1 MPLLSQVLPYMF
13 ELANGSFKESRQ
25 YRLANKENPTAAD
38 GPADIL
44 RVFLPALCHLTVEE
58 KARDIIL
65 KSKQDETLFEALAF
79 HFSVVHWKPPPIPR
93 AERLARM
100 NDPKPEPTAREQ
112 EQIADSRGAVVSICN
127 VFMNLTVLEAKAA
140 EEWTNVSKFI
150 FENFP
155 ELKESPDNLVVQ
167 GNMSVLGMLMLK
179 QQSGKWKKTDFTICR
194 FVQSVVRFL
203 WDAYTIDES
212 SKPDELS
219 VSMAYKGRW
228 GELTELWFLGMQ
240 TISGLVPLFPMIAE
254 FAMESGWAEGIVK
267 MLKKVKIGALQ
278 ANVKS
283 AYEDVLGSLV
293 DANRDMVVPKLKKA
307 DALKVC
313 RNHRMMELGKRLF
326 GDE

>member
-1 MPLLSQVLPYMF
+1 MF
-13 ELANGSFKESRQ
+13 ELANNSFKESRQ
-25 YRLANKENPTAAD
+25 FRMDNKENQSAGD

-65 KSKQDETLFEALAF
+65 KSKQDETLYEALAY
-79 HFSVVHWKPPPIPR
+79 HFSIVHWKPPPIPR

-100 NDPKPEPTAREQ
+100 NEPKPEPSAHEQ
-112 EQIADSRGAVVSICN
+112 EQMTDSRGAVVSICN
-127 VFMNLTVLEAKAA
+127 VFMNLTVLEAKVAQESA
-140 EEWTNVSKFI
+140 TFKQLLKFI
-150 FENFP
+150 FENLP
-155 ELKESPDNLVVQ
+155 ELKESTDNLVVQ
-167 GNMSVLGMLMLK
+167 GNMSVLGLLMMK
-179 QQSGKWKKTDFTICR
+179 QQASQLKKNDFTITR
-194 FVQSVVRFL
+194 FVQVTIRFL

-212 SKPDELS
+212 SNPDELS
-219 VSMAYKGRW
+219 VSISYKERW
-228 GELTELWFLGMQ
+228 MELQELWFLGMQ
-240 TISGLVPLFPMIAE
+240 TMAGLFALVPMISE
-254 FAMESGWAEGIVK
+254 FAMESGWAEGMVK
-267 MLKKVKIGALQ
+267 SLKQVKIGKLQ

-293 DANRDMVVPKLKKA
+293 DANREAVVPKLKKA

>member
-1 MPLLSQVLPYMF
+1 MF

-25 YRLANKENPTAAD
+25 HRLDNKDNPTATD

-65 KSKQDETLFEALAF
+65 KSKQDETLYEALAF
-79 HFSVVHWKPPPIPR
+79 HFGVVHWKPPPIPR

-100 NDPKPEPTAREQ
+100 NDPKPEPTAHEQ
-112 EQIADSRGAVVSICN
+112 EQMADSRGAVVSICN
-127 VFMNLTVLEAKAA
+127 VFMNLTVLEAKVA
-140 EEWTNVSKFI
+140 EESATFKQVAKFI
-150 FENFP
+150 FEHLP
-155 ELKESPDNLVVQ
+155 QLTESGDNLVVQ
-167 GNMSVLGMLMLK
+167 GNMCVLGLLMLK
-179 QQSGKWKKTDFTICR
+179 QQAKGVKKTDVTICR
-194 FVQSVVRFL
+194 FVQVTIRFL

-219 VSMAYKGRW
+219 VAMLYKERW
-228 GELTELWFLGMQ
+228 NELTELWFLGMQ
-240 TISGLVPLFPMIAE
+240 TISGLVPVFPMIAE

-267 MLKKVKIGALQ
+267 TLKKVKIGTLP

-293 DANRDMVVPKLKKA
+293 DANRDEVVPKLKKA